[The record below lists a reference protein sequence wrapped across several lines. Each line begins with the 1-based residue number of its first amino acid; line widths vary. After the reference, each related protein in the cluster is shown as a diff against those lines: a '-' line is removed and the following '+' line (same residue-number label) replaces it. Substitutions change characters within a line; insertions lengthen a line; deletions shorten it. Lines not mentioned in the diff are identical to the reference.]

1 MSETTDRRKEIINI
15 LKNSSDLVSGTK
27 LANKLGVSRQVIV
40 QDVAILKAEGHT
52 IFSTNRGYRL
62 ENKDKYKKIIKVSHK
77 DEDIERELNAIVDLG
92 GEIRDV
98 FINHK
103 VYGAIKV
110 DMNIKSRRDVKK
122 FLSEIKSG
130 ISQPLKN
137 LTENY
142 HYHTIVADEKEILDE
157 VEKELDKLG
166 FLEKSSKYNTN
177 N

>member
-1 MSETTDRRKEIINI
+1 
-15 LKNSSDLVSGTK
+15 
-27 LANKLGVSRQVIV
+27 
-40 QDVAILKAEGHT
+40 
-52 IFSTNRGYRL
+52 
-62 ENKDKYKKIIKVSHK
+62 
-77 DEDIERELNAIVDLG
+77 
-92 GEIRDV
+92 
-98 FINHK
+98 
-103 VYGAIKV
+103 
-110 DMNIKSRRDVKK
+110 MNIKSRRDVKK